1 MCSESG
7 YISSSMA
14 SSFDYRAMT
23 EEEKQQI
30 LKGNGPPGGFSLQG
44 STKPQMGLNI
54 AAVKSK
60 NAANNA
66 QDF

>member
-1 MCSESG
+1 
-7 YISSSMA
+7 MA